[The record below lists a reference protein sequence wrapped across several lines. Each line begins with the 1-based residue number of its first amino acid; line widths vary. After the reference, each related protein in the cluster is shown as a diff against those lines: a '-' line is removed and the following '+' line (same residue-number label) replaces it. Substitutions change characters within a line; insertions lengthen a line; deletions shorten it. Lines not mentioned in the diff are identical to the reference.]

1 MTPIIQICFDEN
13 EQKHMKKAL
22 FTLIYICICSLSLIA
37 TNTVWDNKV
46 YKASVRTVEFK
57 GPGERMLYP
66 VIQLGSAQK
75 LILNFDDLDG
85 ELKDYQYTIVH
96 CNYNWEESTLMQN
109 EYIDGVFNEYIMDN
123 ETSFNTYITYTHYR
137 ATFPNY
143 NIKPKLS
150 GNYILKVYED
160 GDEENLVL
168 TQRFFVYQNS
178 VGIRA
183 QVQRPTYTRY
193 YDTHH
198 ELDVWV
204 TPGTLKPLNVN
215 TDFKIM
221 YMQNGRWDNA
231 IDNLKP
237 RWFTNGVLDYNY
249 ENENVFKAGNEFR
262 FYDTRNV
269 RFGGQQIQRVFQDSF
284 GVYNAV
290 LYADKDRSL
299 ESYLFYRDYNGHPV
313 IDAEAVDGDVEGDY
327 VWVHFRALTSGQVEG
342 DVYLYGA
349 FTNWQINERYKL
361 TYNKKKLM
369 YEGKFLLKQGYYN
382 YYYATTKN
390 LKPNTVE
397 LEGSFYQTENDYQ
410 IFFYMY
416 SVNLNCDLLVGYKQM
431 NSVFGTSNTEA
442 DE

>member
-1 MTPIIQICFDEN
+1 
-13 EQKHMKKAL
+13 MKKAH
-22 FTLIYICICSLSLIA
+22 FTLIYFCICFPSWLMA
-37 TNTVWDNKV
+37 NTVWDNKV
-46 YKASVRTVEFK
+46 YKPSIRTVEFK
-57 GPGERMLYP
+57 GPGDRLLYP
-66 VIQLGSAQK
+66 VIELGTAQK

-96 CNYNWEESTLMQN
+96 CNYNWEESNLMQN
-109 EYIDGVFNEYIMDN
+109 EYIEGVFSEYIMDN
-123 ETSFNTYITYTHYR
+123 ETSFNTYVSYTHYR

-150 GNYILKVYED
+150 GNYVLKVYED
-160 GDEENLVL
+160 GDEENLVF

-193 YDTHH
+193 YDTHQ

-204 TPGTLKPLNVN
+204 TPGSLKPINVN

-221 YMQNGRWDNA
+221 YMQNGQWDNR
-231 IDNLKP
+231 IENLP
-237 RWFTNGVLDYNY
+237 ARWFTNGVLDYNY
-249 ENENVFKAGNEFR
+249 EEENIFEAGNEYR
-262 FYDTRNV
+262 FFDTRNV
-269 RFGGQQIQRVFQDSF
+269 RFGGQQIHKVYQDSF
-284 GVYNAV
+284 GVYNAI
-290 LYADKDRSL
+290 LYPDKDRSS

-361 TYNKKKLM
+361 SYNKKKIT

-382 YYYATTKN
+382 YYYATAQNT
-390 LKPNTVE
+390 KPNTID

-431 NSVFGTSNTEA
+431 NSVFGAANLE